1 MKSVRSMILAA
12 ALTLSM
18 SSAAMATFSG
28 QIWIPSTDAK
38 GFGEVNVSIDN
49 YIRMSNKPD
58 AGSNYYD
65 AGVTVG
71 VLPFEKFKLE
81 VGVDYYTDSLNDGN
95 SIYSAHPIY
104 FNFKGA
110 IPEDAFFKGM
120 PAFAAGMFGIG
131 TFDRGEAGNTM
142 SNVAYG
148 LVAKTFPVVGRFS
161 AGGYHGAEKN
171 LGVKTNTGVLASWDR
186 TMSEI
191 SDKLWMSVDYMSG
204 NNSLGALSVGA
215 SWAFTPN
222 VSLLVGANFYNPFYN
237 PQGGML
243 PGGKPTINTQL
254 DINF

>member
-1 MKSVRSMILAA
+1 MKSVRSIILAA

-18 SSAAMATFSG
+18 SSAAMATYSG

-49 YIRMSNKPD
+49 YIRMSTQTN

-71 VLPFEKFKLE
+71 VLPFEKFKME
-81 VGVDYYTDSLNDGN
+81 VGVDYYTDGLQTSG
-95 SIYSAHPIY
+95 SAASAHPAY

-120 PAFAAGMFGIG
+120 PAVAAGMFGL
-131 TFDRGEAGNTM
+131 NTA
-142 SNVAYG
+142 SVPLSANIAYG
-148 LVAKTFPVVGRFS
+148 LVAKTFPVVGRIS
-161 AGGYHGAEKN
+161 VGGYNGSQNSLGA
-171 LGVKTNTGVLASWDR
+171 KTNNGVLASWDR

-191 SDKLWMSVDYMSG
+191 SDKLWLSVDYMGG
-204 NNSLGALSVGA
+204 NNAFGALSAGG
-215 SWAFTPN
+215 SWAFTPHI
-222 VSLLVGANFYNPFYN
+222 SLLVGANFYNPFYN
-237 PQGGML
+237 PQGGAI

>member
-12 ALTLSM
+12 ALTLTCA
-18 SSAAMATFSG
+18 SAALATPSG

-38 GFGEVNVSIDN
+38 GFKEVNISIDN
-49 YIRMSNKPD
+49 YIRFSNAND
-58 AGSNYYD
+58 AGANTYD

-81 VGVDYYTDSLNDGN
+81 IGVDYMTDGLQGND
-95 SIYSAHPIY
+95 SITSKHPIF

-120 PAFAAGMFGIG
+120 PALAAGMYGIG
-131 TFDRGEAGNTM
+131 TFDRGLAGNTM

-148 LVAKTFPVVGRFS
+148 LVAKTLPVVGRIS
-161 AGGYHGAEKN
+161 AGGYNGAEKN
-171 LGVKTNTGVLASWDR
+171 LGHKYNNGVLLSWDR

-191 SDKLWMSVDYMSG
+191 SDKLWLAVDYMGG
-204 NNSLGALSVGA
+204 NNYYSALSAGA
-215 SWAFTPN
+215 SWTFTPN
-222 VSLLVGANFYNPFYN
+222 VSVLVGANFYNPFQQTLY
-237 PQGGML
+237 
-243 PGGKPTINTQL
+243 GGKPTFTTQL

>member
-12 ALTLSM
+12 AITLSM

-38 GFGEVNVSIDN
+38 GLGEVNISIDN
-49 YIRMSNKPD
+49 YIRMSNKAD

-71 VLPFEKFKLE
+71 ILPFEKFKFE
-81 VGVDYYTDSLNDGN
+81 VGVDYLTDSLNDGN

-120 PAFAAGMFGIG
+120 PALAAGMFGIG

-142 SNVAYG
+142 GNVAYG

-186 TMSEI
+186 TISEI
-191 SDKLWMSVDYMSG
+191 SDKLWVAVDYMSG
-204 NNSLGALSVGA
+204 NNAFGALSVGA

-237 PQGGML
+237 PQGGSL